1 MATSLTN
8 SEESQLLQTIEMFE
22 VITQSQPQ
30 DYQSLEILKEAYSKL
45 DREED
50 FISASKRIAS
60 AYMLQGQL
68 SSAILEYEGILQRRP
83 EDAEVLAA
91 LGEIESK
98 AINLNPLSEEDS
110 FAGGG
115 GDPGARLIIGSE
127 LSPMS
132 ELDDGRQEIY
142 RVFVE
147 SRAIAA
153 DDFEMCWGAPDYGA
167 PIGTIRE
174 PFVQRLADKNIM
186 AIDRALKLIADR
198 GRFPYLPLERYDAD
212 MDLTRTFPVEVC
224 QRWCVMPFDRMSKSV
239 LVATTNP
246 FNRAAATELEQATRQ
261 RLLWYLASPVEITKT
276 LRKAFR

>member
-1 MATSLTN
+1 M
-8 SEESQLLQTIEMFE
+8 Q
-22 VITQSQPQ
+22 
-30 DYQSLEILKEAYSKL
+30 
-45 DREED
+45 
-50 FISASKRIAS
+50 
-60 AYMLQGQL
+60 QGQL

-98 AINLNPLSEEDS
+98 AINLNPLPEEDS

-115 GDPGARLIIGSE
+115 GDLGSRLTIGAE
-127 LSPMS
+127 LSPLS
-132 ELDDGRQEIY
+132 EMDDGRQDIY

-153 DDFEMCWGAPDYGA
+153 DDFEMCWASPDYGA
-167 PIGTIRE
+167 PIGTIWE

-212 MDLTRTFPVEVC
+212 MDLTRTFPAEVC
-224 QRWCVMPFDRMSKSV
+224 QRWCVMPFDRMSKTV